1 MKILLNVI
9 IDRLEDKINRQI
21 LIDEKIELAD
31 MGEYIIISMKGHK
44 IPSYCLENKDIYYYP
59 FLEEDSNNEKEMTGL
74 LLKDLKSD
82 KILEFKYSRSFNF
95 F

>member
-31 MGEYIIISMKGHK
+31 MGEYIIISMKDHK
-44 IPSYCLENKDIYYYP
+44 IPSYRLECKDVY
-59 FLEEDSNNEKEMTGL
+59 
-74 LLKDLKSD
+74 
-82 KILEFKYSRSFNF
+82 
-95 F
+95 